1 MPLKFTPGRA
11 VYDPDRRMVLFLAR
25 DENMLVHCAV
35 TCSALVGAAT
45 LHSLDKDGPLVV
57 YRALKVRI
65 QAIARE
71 KYHKQLRDEDGVVV
85 VRRKDLRAVALQA
98 NCIRSGRSVCCW
110 RLSGPIAD
118 VAK

>member
-25 DENMLVHCAV
+25 DDNMLVRCAV
-35 TCSALVGAAT
+35 TGRALAAAAT
-45 LHSLDKDGPLVV
+45 LHSLDKDKPLVV

-71 KYHKQLRDEDGVVV
+71 KYRKRLRDDEDGLVV
-85 VRRKDLRAVALQA
+85 VRRKDLGAV
-98 NCIRSGRSVCCW
+98 
-110 RLSGPIAD
+110 
-118 VAK
+118 